1 MDAASMDSPVS
12 SSPPDSWFALQ
23 EHGTNVRRE
32 VVAGLATFMTMA
44 YIIFVN
50 PMILAG
56 AGMPAGAVVAAT
68 CLGAALP
75 TLAMGLWANYPFVL
89 ASGMGLNAAVV
100 IAATHPGVTWQTMM
114 GVIVVE
120 GALVTLF
127 VLAGVREQVM
137 AAIPMNL
144 KRAIG
149 AGIGLFIAFLGLQ
162 QMGWVAKGA
171 GGALLA
177 PGDFTV
183 KSTLVATAG
192 VALLMGLLAFRVRGA
207 ILLGILGTAA
217 FAGFGDL
224 LAPGSGRLVHL
235 PNRVIAMPD
244 FSTLGHAD
252 VLGALRPALL
262 GTIFAFML
270 TDFFDTMGTVI
281 GIGGQAGFLDAAGR
295 LPRLKHVLLVDSVAA
310 IWGGFC
316 GASSVTTYIESAA
329 GVSEGGR
336 TGLVA
341 VVVAGLFLLAMFFS
355 PIIGAVPAVAT
366 APALLVVGFLMM
378 GVVREMDLSTAEDGL
393 PAFLTLL
400 VIPLTQSISCGI
412 GVGFIAQVVVKVLR
426 GRGREVSPWLYGIA
440 ALFAL
445 SFALGKG

>member
-1 MDAASMDSPVS
+1 MDATSIRSPVS
-12 SSPPDSWFALQ
+12 SASPGSRFALH
-23 EHGTNVRRE
+23 ERGTNVRRE

-44 YIIFVN
+44 YIILVN

-56 AGMPAGAVVAAT
+56 AGMPAAAVVAAT
-68 CLGAALP
+68 CLGAAVP
-75 TLAMGLWANYPFVL
+75 TLAMGLWANYPFAL

-127 VLAGVREQVM
+127 VLAGIREQVM

-149 AGIGLFIAFLGLQ
+149 GGIGLLIAFLGLQ
-162 QMGWVAKGA
+162 QMGWVAKGG

-183 KSTLVATAG
+183 KATLVATAG
-192 VALLMGLLAFRVRGA
+192 VALLMALLAYRVRGA

-217 FAGFGDL
+217 FAGLGDL
-224 LAPGSGRLVHL
+224 LGPGSSHLMHL
-235 PNRVIAMPD
+235 PDRVIAMPD
-244 FSTLGHAD
+244 FSTFGHAD

-295 LPRLKHVLLVDSVAA
+295 LPRLKRVLLVDSLAA
-310 IWGGFC
+310 VWGGFC

-336 TGLVA
+336 TGLVS

-355 PIIGAVPAVAT
+355 PVIGAVPAVAT
-366 APALLVVGFLMM
+366 APALLIIGFLMI
-378 GVVREMDLSTAEDGL
+378 GVVRELDLSTAEDGL

-400 VIPLTQSISCGI
+400 VIPLTQNISCGI

>member
-1 MDAASMDSPVS
+1 
-12 SSPPDSWFALQ
+12 
-23 EHGTNVRRE
+23 
-32 VVAGLATFMTMA
+32 
-44 YIIFVN
+44 
-50 PMILAG
+50 
-56 AGMPAGAVVAAT
+56 
-68 CLGAALP
+68 
-75 TLAMGLWANYPFVL
+75 
-89 ASGMGLNAAVV
+89 
-100 IAATHPGVTWQTMM
+100 
-114 GVIVVE
+114 
-120 GALVTLF
+120 
-127 VLAGVREQVM
+127 
-137 AAIPMNL
+137 
-144 KRAIG
+144 
-149 AGIGLFIAFLGLQ
+149 
-162 QMGWVAKGA
+162 
-171 GGALLA
+171 
-177 PGDFTV
+177 
-183 KSTLVATAG
+183 
-192 VALLMGLLAFRVRGA
+192 
-207 ILLGILGTAA
+207 
-217 FAGFGDL
+217 
-224 LAPGSGRLVHL
+224 VHL